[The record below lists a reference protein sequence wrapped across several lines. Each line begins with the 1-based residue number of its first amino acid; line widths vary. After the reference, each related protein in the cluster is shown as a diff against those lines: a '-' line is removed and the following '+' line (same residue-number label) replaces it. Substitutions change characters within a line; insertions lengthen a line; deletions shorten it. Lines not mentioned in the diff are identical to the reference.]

1 MQAKDVMTAR
11 VASIGPGATVRE
23 AARLMIERG
32 VSGLPVVDDERV
44 IGMVT
49 EGDLVRRR
57 ELGTEP
63 GGAWWLVALADGAAK
78 DYRKANGVSVR
89 DVMTRPVFGVRPNAS
104 LRQVAKLM
112 QERGI
117 KRVPVMEDGRLVG
130 IVSRA
135 DLVRRL
141 ARARSLSLSRS

>member
-11 VASIGPGATVRE
+11 VAAIGPGATVRD

-32 VSGLPVVDDERV
+32 VSGLPVIDEDERV

-57 ELGTEP
+57 ELGTERE
-63 GGAWWLVALADGAAK
+63 GSWWLVALAEGAAR
-78 DYRKANGVSVR
+78 DYRKANAVTVR
-89 DVMTRPVFGVRPNAS
+89 DVMTRPVFGVRPSAT
-104 LRQVAKLM
+104 LRVVAKLM
-112 QERGI
+112 QQRGI
-117 KRVPVMEDGRLVG
+117 KRVPVLEAGRLVG

-141 ARARSLSLSRS
+141 ARAR